1 MNERSG
7 EGSDDMAEVREG
19 LRYTRTHEWVRVEGD
34 TAVVGVTDF
43 AQSELGDITYLE
55 LLQVGTAVKQGD
67 SMGVIES
74 VKAAS
79 DIYAPVS
86 GEVVEA
92 NQAVVEKP
100 ELANQSPYDEAWL
113 VKIKL
118 SAPEELEKLMDADA
132 YRKFLAETAAMA

>member
-1 MNERSG
+1 MV
-7 EGSDDMAEVREG
+7 EVRDG

-34 TAVVGVTDF
+34 IAVVGVTDF

-55 LLQVGTAVKQGD
+55 LPEPGTSVTAGE

-79 DIYAPVS
+79 DIYAPVT

-92 NQAVVEKP
+92 NKPVVNAP
-100 ELANQSPYDEAWL
+100 ELVNKSPYDEAWF

-118 SAPEELEKLMDADA
+118 ADPSEVDRLMDAEA
-132 YRKFLAETAAMA
+132 YRAYLAETAAMA

>member
-1 MNERSG
+1 
-7 EGSDDMAEVREG
+7 MAEVLEG

-34 TAVVGVTDF
+34 VAVVGVTDF

-55 LLQVGTAVKQGD
+55 LPEPGTVVKQGE

-86 GEVVEA
+86 GEVVEV
-92 NQAVVEKP
+92 NRSVVDSP
-100 ELANQSPYDEAWL
+100 ELVNKSPYDEAWL
-113 VKIKL
+113 AKVRL
-118 SAPEELEKLMDADA
+118 SAPEELERLMDAAA
-132 YRKFLAETAAMA
+132 YRQFLTETAAMA